1 MTRTSLSA
9 ATRAQRDES
18 ARNSS
23 FQPQPLV
30 YPEAR
35 RALIHPR
42 NPFPATSHPLVL
54 RTAEANEGPLATEV
68 PSANADASSIGI
80 LSDQRE
86 SKGLE
91 LEFHLTVPSELM
103 PLTPPRPRKPAAPPL
118 NTYEPPSYQ
127 LPLAPH
133 HPRKLFVD
141 QSSKSNADRACPLPF
156 AQTHPRKL
164 FGVCLTPNKSAS
176 SARPLPLALIHP
188 RKLFVDQ
195 SSTSNADRACP
206 LPIAQITPAQAFRC
220 LPHSKQKRVLGAPIT
235 ACADPPAQL
244 SERASAFGGKVKT
257 FNLRFRD

>member
-1 MTRTSLSA
+1 MPCQIPPLLTSEPFLPAEFYRFTPAQIHATIIRFYMMTRTSLSA

-86 SKGLE
+86 SKGLSYRSPLRHQRPQLLIANLE
-91 LEFHLTVPSELM
+91 LESHLTHQKTQ
-103 PLTPPRPRKPAAPPL
+103 LTK
-118 NTYEPPSYQ
+118 N
-127 LPLAPH
+127 H
-133 HPRKLFVD
+133 
-141 QSSKSNADRACPLPF
+141 
-156 AQTHPRKL
+156 
-164 FGVCLTPNKSAS
+164 
-176 SARPLPLALIHP
+176 
-188 RKLFVDQ
+188 
-195 SSTSNADRACP
+195 
-206 LPIAQITPAQAFRC
+206 
-220 LPHSKQKRVLGAPIT
+220 
-235 ACADPPAQL
+235 
-244 SERASAFGGKVKT
+244 
-257 FNLRFRD
+257 